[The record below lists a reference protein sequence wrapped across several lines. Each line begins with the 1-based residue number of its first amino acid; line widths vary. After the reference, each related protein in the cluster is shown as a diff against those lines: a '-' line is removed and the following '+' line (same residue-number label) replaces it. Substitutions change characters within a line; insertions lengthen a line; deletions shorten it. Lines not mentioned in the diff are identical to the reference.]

1 MSISQLK
8 KEAKQALKGLPGK
21 IALFIV
27 PILIQFALIFIQ
39 AREVILQKQGI
50 EPTFAAS
57 LFPLILNIISA
68 FFITSAAFTMLQVLR
83 GRHNE
88 VSFQDATITLSSQL
102 AWKLIGL
109 FCLRFLLILLW
120 NLIFIIGLVMSI
132 VGYAILRIQGSSALA
147 IALLFIGVPIA
158 LGGLC
163 LAINRQLAYAM
174 AEYVLYDQTV
184 ADNYQGAV
192 AVIDKSKEL
201 MKGNKWKFFLLQLSF
216 LGWYI
221 LAFCSLGILLFYVTP
236 YFTTACANFYRHL
249 DDKLAAVPV
258 EEITEK
264 EEKSAPIYEEPKV
277 DVLPPI
283 EPKADSANTQKSTNK

>member
-1 MSISQLK
+1 MSISQIK

-21 IALFIV
+21 TALFLV

-39 AREVILQKQGI
+39 VREGIIQRQGV

-83 GRHNE
+83 GRRTE
-88 VSFQDATITLSSQL
+88 VSFQDASITLSSQL
-102 AWKLIGL
+102 VWKLIGL
-109 FCLRFLLILLW
+109 FLLRFLLLLLW
-120 NLIFIIGLVMSI
+120 IIIFIVGLSMSI
-132 VGYAILRIQGSSALA
+132 IGYTILTTEGASAMA

-158 LGGLC
+158 LGGLY
-163 LAINRQLAYAM
+163 LSINRQLAYAI

-184 ADNYQGAV
+184 TESYQGAV
-192 AVIDKSKEL
+192 SAIDKSKEL
-201 MKGNKWKFFLLQLSF
+201 MKGYKWKFFLLQLSF
-216 LGWYI
+216 IGWYI
-221 LAFCSLGILLFYVTP
+221 LVFCSLGLLYFYVTP

-249 DDKLAAVPV
+249 DDKLVAVPV
-258 EEITEK
+258 EEITDKEK
-264 EEKSAPIYEEPKV
+264 KTDPIYKEPKV

-283 EPKADSANTQKSTNK
+283 EPKADSANAQEEN